1 MLFSWRE
8 RSAGNEE
15 IRQARSEASS
25 KQGESRQSLLIDT
38 GAAKTSSLGLERYLL
53 VNADPTLDLYTWLVA
68 LSPALQAPPDMFA
81 LMRCLT
87 GASSRCGAG
96 PEQAGWP
103 AFTGHFVDGAGTAG
117 QGWAGS
123 WVEGGDAAL
132 VGAPGLM
139 ANAKD
144 ALSEAVNEHAFLID
158 SGEPGLRSH

>member
-1 MLFSWRE
+1 M
-8 RSAGNEE
+8 
-15 IRQARSEASS
+15 
-25 KQGESRQSLLIDT
+25 IDA
-38 GAAKTSSLGLERYLL
+38 GAAKASSLGLERYLL

-81 LMRCLT
+81 LLRCLT
-87 GASSRCGAG
+87 GASSRCLAG